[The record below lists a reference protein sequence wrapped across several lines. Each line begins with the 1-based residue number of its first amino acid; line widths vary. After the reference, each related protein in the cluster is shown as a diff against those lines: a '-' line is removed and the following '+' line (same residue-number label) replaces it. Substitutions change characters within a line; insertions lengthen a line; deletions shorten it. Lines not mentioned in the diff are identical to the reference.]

1 MWLDRGAQVMNILER
16 ALEWLIAA
24 LMLGL
29 VAIVASQLVDRH
41 IVTLPIAAPD
51 QYARVLLV
59 WLTFIGFAVAVKN
72 GTNIRVDLIDAH
84 LPVFLRR
91 SLEVFFDVLMLLLI
105 VLITYYALPLLD
117 VGLEQERLG
126 TVLTEAWPTAALLA
140 SGVLLV
146 AFLSL
151 RLLLCLAGRPVPRT
165 AHLD

>member
-1 MWLDRGAQVMNILER
+1 MNILER

-41 IVTLPIAAPD
+41 IVTLPMAAPD

-91 SLEVFFDVLMLLLI
+91 GLEVFFDVLMLLLT
-105 VLITYYALPLLD
+105 VLITHYALPLFD

>member
-1 MWLDRGAQVMNILER
+1 MNILER
-16 ALEWLIAA
+16 ALEWLIAT

-41 IVTLPIAAPD
+41 IVTLPMAAPD

-91 SLEVFFDVLMLLLI
+91 GLEVFFDVLMLLLT
-105 VLITYYALPLLD
+105 VLITYYALPLFD